1 MESFKILIKQYT
13 TKDGTR
19 KFTAANVKG
28 SYLPESVKA
37 DAETWYKLRPVMTM
51 IPTEEGVYTVE
62 CEKVW
67 IDRRP
72 EYKDKNIVR
81 IKGSITFTKN

>member
-28 SYLPESVKA
+28 SDLPESVKA
-37 DAETWYKLRPVMTM
+37 DAETWYKLRPVMAM
-51 IPTEEGVYTVE
+51 IPSEEGIYTVG

-67 IDRRP
+67 IDKRP

>member
-19 KFTAANVKG
+19 KFAAANVKG
-28 SYLPESVKA
+28 RYLPESVKA

-51 IPTEEGVYTVE
+51 IPVEEGGYTVE

-67 IDRRP
+67 IDKRP

-81 IKGSITFTKN
+81 IKGSVTFSKN